1 MTKNTLMDLDPLFV
15 DIKSFELADL
25 SFSRS
30 HINQGKFCWY
40 PPTLSFIK
48 YKDIYNKPLDLPTKK
63 TNK

>member
-25 SFSRS
+25 SFFRS
-30 HINQGKFCWY
+30 NINQGIFCWY

-48 YKDIYNKPLDLPTKK
+48 YKDNYNKPL
-63 TNK
+63 